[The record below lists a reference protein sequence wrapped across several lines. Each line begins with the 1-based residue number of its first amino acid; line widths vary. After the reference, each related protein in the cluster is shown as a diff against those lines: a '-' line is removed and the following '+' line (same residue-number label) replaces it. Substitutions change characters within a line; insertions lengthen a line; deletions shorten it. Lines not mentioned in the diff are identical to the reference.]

1 MNGSQ
6 CPNFPKTPDGTGEE
20 GVALISMSTHPFG
33 TTKNVP
39 HPGDSTAHGR
49 RAVGDASGKRILVT
63 GANAGIG
70 FWTSLQLAQRGAE
83 VILAC
88 RNQSKADAAVQ
99 AIRTRVPNAKVSSV
113 TMDVASL
120 ESVAGSVERLSEL
133 EGLDVLIANAGV
145 VHTPKARKQSA
156 DGLELVAATN
166 FFGHFALVAG
176 RLPVLERTPGSRVLT
191 LGSLS
196 TLMVKPRLDDLQL
209 SKGYSGWQAYAQSK
223 IMVQSFGFELDRRL
237 QAAGSPVRALSA
249 HPGYSI
255 SGRTPVVPGV
265 NEPSRGKLF
274 ADSLQAPFT
283 QGKNRGALPI
293 VRAALDPQAFRNE
306 GAVFFGPKGWLKG
319 APVRSK
325 PARITTDPRA
335 AAAIWK
341 EAENATGITLLS

>member
-1 MNGSQ
+1 
-6 CPNFPKTPDGTGEE
+6 
-20 GVALISMSTHPFG
+20 MSTHQFG
-33 TTKNVP
+33 TTQKDP
-39 HPGDSTAHGR
+39 LPGDSAAHGQ
-49 RAVGDASGKRILVT
+49 RAVGDASGKRVLVT

-88 RNQSKADAAVQ
+88 RNQAKADAALQ
-99 AIRTRVPNAKVSSV
+99 AIRSRVPNANVSSV
-113 TMDVASL
+113 IMDMASL
-120 ESVAGSVERLSEL
+120 ESVAEAVKLLTEL
-133 EGLDVLIANAGV
+133 DGLDVLIANAGV
-145 VHTPKARKQSA
+145 VHPPKKRKQSA

-176 RLPVLERTPGSRVLT
+176 LLPVLERTPGSRVLT

-196 TLMVKPRLDDLQL
+196 TLLVKLRLDDLQL
-209 SKGYSGWQAYAQSK
+209 HNGYSGWQAYAQSK

-255 SGRTPVVPGV
+255 SGRTPAVAGV
-265 NEPSRGKLF
+265 NEPGRGKQF
-274 ADSLQAPFT
+274 VDSLQAPFT
-283 QGKNRGALPI
+283 QGKNRGALPV
-293 VRAALDPQAFRNE
+293 VRAALDPQAFLNE

-319 APVRSK
+319 QPVRSK

-341 EAENATGITLLS
+341 EAEKATGINLLS

>member
-1 MNGSQ
+1 MER
-6 CPNFPKTPDGTGEE
+6 GEE
-20 GVALISMSTHPFG
+20 GVALFSMSTHQFG
-33 TTKNVP
+33 TTENVP
-39 HPGDSTAHGR
+39 LLDDSAARGHR
-49 RAVGDASGKRILVT
+49 SVGDASGKRVLVT

-88 RNQSKADAAVQ
+88 RNQAKAEAALQ
-99 AIRTRVPNAKVSSV
+99 AIRSRVPNANVSSV
-113 TMDVASL
+113 IVDMASL
-120 ESVAGSVERLSEL
+120 ESVAGAVKLL
-133 EGLDVLIANAGV
+133 AKLDGLDVLIANAGV
-145 VHTPKARKQSA
+145 VHAPRTRKQSA

-176 RLPVLERTPGSRVLT
+176 LLPVLERTPGSRVLT

-196 TLMVKPRLDDLQL
+196 TLLVKLRLDDLQL
-209 SKGYSGWQAYAQSK
+209 HNGYSGWQAYAQSK

-237 QAAGSPVRALSA
+237 QAAGSSVRALSA

-255 SGRTPVVPGV
+255 SGRTPAVPGV

-293 VRAALDPQAFRNE
+293 VRAALDPQAFRND
-306 GAVFFGPKGWLKG
+306 GVAFFGPKGWLKG
-319 APVRSK
+319 TPVRSK

-341 EAENATGITLLS
+341 EAEKATGIKLLS

>member
-1 MNGSQ
+1 
-6 CPNFPKTPDGTGEE
+6 
-20 GVALISMSTHPFG
+20 MSTHQCG
-33 TTKNVP
+33 TTTNVP
-39 HPGDSTAHGR
+39 ISGESTAR
-49 RAVGDASGKRILVT
+49 DQRAVGDASGKRILVT

-88 RNQSKADAAVQ
+88 RNEAKAEAALRV
-99 AIRTRVPNAKVSSV
+99 IRSRVPNANVSSV
-113 TMDVASL
+113 VMDVASL
-120 ESVAGSVERLSEL
+120 ESVAEAVAVLTEL
-133 EGLDVLIANAGV
+133 DGLDVLIANAGV
-145 VHTPKARKQSA
+145 VHTPKKRKQSA

-176 RLPVLERTPGSRVLT
+176 LLPLLERTPGSRVLT

-196 TLMVKPRLDDLQL
+196 TLLIKLRLDDLQL
-209 SKGYSGWQAYAQSK
+209 QNGYSGWQAYAQSK

-237 QAAGSPVRALSA
+237 QAAGSSVRALSA

-255 SGRTPVVPGV
+255 SGRTPAVPGV
-265 NEPSRGKLF
+265 NEPSRGTLI

-283 QGKNRGALPI
+283 QGKDRGALPV
-293 VRAALDPQAFRNE
+293 VRAALDPQAFRND

-325 PARITTDPRA
+325 PARITTDPGV

-341 EAENATGITLLS
+341 EAEKATGISLLS